1 MEEQT
6 TQLIQPLA
14 ARESR
19 AQAPGA
25 DALDPRVWDGFT
37 LSYAPREKLKIS
49 PKVRLHTE
57 TAAQIDPIAF
67 EVIRNA
73 LWILNE
79 EHADTIRKVGASPV
93 ASFAND
99 LNTSIQTEIG
109 EAVMFA
115 PYVQYFAGVADI
127 VVQWTLE
134 NRGENPGIEEGDVFF
149 QNDPLIGVSHQMDV
163 QTFAPVFI
171 DGALFCWVF
180 NSVHVRDIG
189 GTEPSSFC
197 VEAKDVYGEATPIP
211 PIKLAERGRLRADV
225 EQMIR
230 RHSRIPGLLAL
241 DLRSQLAGVHA
252 AINRARELVAR
263 YGAATVKAAMR
274 KIMDDASAAVSRRL
288 SRIPDGTWH
297 DVTYLGALSR
307 GDRRAHRVTMTMT
320 KTGDQLLFSNEGT
333 ETEFGSANCSFGAWR
348 AAIANSM
355 SALLAWDHRYCTG
368 GVLKHASF
376 RPVPGTIN
384 CIDRSGAVS
393 NLLGIMSSVAM
404 SATVL
409 SKMLACDEELR
420 TNQMA
425 VKASSAWTGM
435 SGIDQWGQ
443 PYATVSLD
451 EIASGCG
458 AFSFRDGIDQ
468 GGTYTIPR
476 SEAGDCEVWE
486 QASPILYLFRRFSMG
501 FGHGKYRGG
510 RGIVL
515 GWVGRGTDTQVM
527 SAASIPLSLPGANG
541 LWGGHCGQAGFFMSA
556 QNCGIAQTMADG
568 GLPGSVEKLR
578 EIVKL
583 TAVPPKSVG
592 VPLLHDDVWVMD
604 IGSAGGYGDPIK
616 RDPQAVLEDILDG
629 LPIAQAAQIYG
640 VIIAGDSVDA
650 ASTEQRRREI
660 RQQRLTRALPPIQS
674 IQRPA
679 PNGGEKLLF
688 QMGGELKV
696 TEIDGRAYIVCVDCG
711 HYLCEAAGNYKLGC
725 GRINGSLNELD
736 DSLYGGDACEELDD
750 VMVYRSYICPGCG
763 VLIENELARGYEP
776 LFWDVRLNPRPQEG

>member
-1 MEEQT
+1 MEEQAT
-6 TQLIQPLA
+6 HSIHPSAQ
-14 ARESR
+14 REM
-19 AQAPGA
+19 Q
-25 DALDPRVWDGFT
+25 ALDPRVWDGFT
-37 LSYAPREKLKIS
+37 LSYAPREKLNIS
-49 PKVRLHTE
+49 PKLRLHTE
-57 TAAQIDPIAF
+57 SAAHIDPIAF

-79 EHADTIRKVGASPV
+79 EHADTIRKDGASPV

-99 LNTSIQTEIG
+99 LNTSIQTETG

-115 PYVQYFAGVADI
+115 PYVQYFAGVAAL

-134 NRGENPGIEEGDVFF
+134 NRSHNPGIEDGDVFF

-197 VEAKDVYGEATPIP
+197 VEARDIYGEATPIP
-211 PIKLAERGRLRADV
+211 PIKIAERGRLRADV

-252 AINRARELVAR
+252 ATSRARELVAR
-263 YGAATVKAAMR
+263 YGAATVKGAMR
-274 KIMDDASAAVSRRL
+274 KIIDDASAAVSRRL
-288 SRIPDGTWH
+288 RRIPDGTWRE
-297 DVTYLGALSR
+297 VTYLGALSR
-307 GDRRAHRVTMTMT
+307 GDRRAHRVVMSMT
-320 KTGDQLLFSNEGT
+320 KTGDQLVFSNEGT
-333 ETEFGSANCSFGAWR
+333 EPQFGSANCSFGAWR

-376 RPVPGTIN
+376 CPVPGTIN

-420 TNQMA
+420 VNQMA

-435 SGIDQWGQ
+435 SGIDQWGH

-451 EIASGCG
+451 EIASGGG
-458 AFSFRDGIDQ
+458 AFSFKDGIDQ

-486 QASPILYLFRRFSMG
+486 QASPILYLFRRYSLG
-501 FGHGKYRGG
+501 FGHGQYRGG

-515 GWVGRGTDTQVM
+515 GWVGRGTNSQYL

-556 QNCGIAQTMADG
+556 VNCGIARSLAQG
-568 GLPGSVEKLR
+568 RLPASVEQLR
-578 EIVKL
+578 EIVRL
-583 TAVPPKSVG
+583 EPVPPKSVG
-592 VPLLHDDVWVMD
+592 VPLLSDDVWVMD

-616 RDPQAVLEDILDG
+616 RDPQAVLEDIRDG
-629 LPIAQAAQIYG
+629 LRLEQAWAIYG
-640 VIIAGDSVDA
+640 VVLDGDRVDTA
-650 ASTEQRRREI
+650 KTVERREQI
-660 RQQRLTRALPPIQS
+660 RRQRIARAAAPPQPIQA
-674 IQRPA
+674 PA
-679 PNGGEKLLF
+679 LNGGEKLLLR
-688 QMGGELKV
+688 MGAELKV
-696 TEIDGRAYIVCVDCG
+696 VEIGGRAYIACADCG

-725 GRINGSLNELD
+725 GRIDGSLAELD
-736 DSLYGGDACEELDD
+736 DTLYGDAGEELDD
-750 VMVYRSYICPGCG
+750 TMVYRSYICPGCG
-763 VLIENELARGYEP
+763 VLLENELARSDEP
-776 LFWDVRLNPRPQEG
+776 PLWDVRLKLG

>member
-1 MEEQT
+1 MEEQELRLT
-6 TQLIQPLA
+6 ASAAQPA
-14 ARESR
+14 A
-19 AQAPGA
+19 
-25 DALDPRVWDGFT
+25 ALDPRIWDGFT
-37 LSYAPREKLKIS
+37 LSYAPREKLNIS
-49 PKVRLHTE
+49 PRLRLHTE
-57 TAAQIDPIAF
+57 TAAEIDPIAF

-99 LNTSIQTEIG
+99 LNTSIQTELG

-115 PYVQYFAGVADI
+115 PYVQYFAGVADL

-134 NRGENPGIEEGDVFF
+134 NRSDNPGIEEGDVFF
-149 QNDPLIGVSHQMDV
+149 QNDPLVGVSHQMDV

-197 VEAKDVYGEATPIP
+197 VEARDVYGEATPIP
-211 PIKLAERGRLRADV
+211 PIKIAERGRLRVDV

-263 YGAATVKAAMR
+263 YGAATVKTAMR
-274 KIMDDASAAVSRRL
+274 KIMEDASAAVSRRL
-288 SRIPDGTWH
+288 SRIPDGTWRE
-297 DVTYLGALSR
+297 VTYLGALSR
-307 GDRRAHRVTMTMT
+307 GDRRAHRVTMSMT
-320 KTGDQLLFSNEGT
+320 KTGDHLVFSNEGT
-333 ETEFGSANCSFGAWR
+333 ESEFGSANCSFGAWR

-404 SATVL
+404 SATVI

-451 EIASGCG
+451 EIASGGG
-458 AFSFRDGIDQ
+458 AFSFKDGIDQ

-486 QASPILYLFRRFSMG
+486 QASPILYLFRRYSLG

-515 GWVGRGTDTQVM
+515 GWIGRGTENQLL

-556 QNCGIAQTMADG
+556 QDCGIAREIKEG
-568 GLPGSVEKLR
+568 RIPGSVEKLR
-578 EIVKL
+578 KVVKL
-583 TAVPPKSVG
+583 NPVAPKSVG

-616 RDPQAVLEDILDG
+616 RDPQAVLEDVRDG
-629 LPIAQAAQIYG
+629 LPLEQAIRIYG
-640 VIIAGDSVDA
+640 VAIDGDRVDLA
-650 ASTEQRRREI
+650 RTQARRQEI
-660 RQQRLTRALPPIQS
+660 RQERKARALAPLRPIQP
-674 IQRPA
+674 PA
-679 PNGGEKLLF
+679 PNGGETLLF
-688 QMGGELKV
+688 NLGGELKV
-696 TEIDGRAYIVCVDCG
+696 TQVDGRAFIVCADCG

-725 GRINGSLNELD
+725 ARIDGSLNELD
-736 DSLYGGDACEELDD
+736 DFLYGDAEEELDD
-750 VMVYRSYICPGCG
+750 TMVYRSYICPGCG
-763 VLIENELARGYEP
+763 VLMENELARSEEP
-776 LFWDVRLNPRPQEG
+776 PFWDVQLNLR

>member
-6 TQLIQPLA
+6 THPIRPPSA
-14 ARESR
+14 GKTR
-19 AQAPGA
+19 AQTAEAG
-25 DALDPRVWDGFT
+25 ALDPRVWDGFT
-37 LSYAPREKLKIS
+37 LSYAPREKLNIS
-49 PKVRLHTE
+49 PKVHLHTE
-57 TAAQIDPIAF
+57 TAADIDPIAF

-115 PYVQYFAGVADI
+115 PYVQYFAGVADL

-134 NRGENPGIEEGDVFF
+134 NRGDNPGIEEGDVFF
-149 QNDPLIGVSHQMDV
+149 QNDPLVGVSHQMDV

-197 VEAKDVYGEATPIP
+197 VEARDVYGEATPIP
-211 PIKLAERGRLRADV
+211 PIKLAERGRLRVDV

-252 AINRARELVAR
+252 AINRAKELVAR
-263 YGAATVKAAMR
+263 YGAGTVKAAMR
-274 KIMDDASAAVSRRL
+274 KIIGDASAAVSQRLRRL
-288 SRIPDGTWH
+288 PDGTWH
-297 DVTYLGALSR
+297 DVTYLGALSK

-320 KTGDQLLFSNEGT
+320 KTGDQLVFSNEGT

-409 SKMLACDEELR
+409 SKMMACDEELR
-420 TNQMA
+420 ANQMA
-425 VKASSAWTGM
+425 VKATSVWTGM

-443 PYATVSLD
+443 VYATVSLD
-451 EIASGCG
+451 ELAQGCG
-458 AFSFRDGIDQ
+458 AFSFKDGIDQ

-486 QASPILYLFRRFSMG
+486 QASPILYLFRRYSLG
-501 FGHGKYRGG
+501 FGHGKHRGG
-510 RGIVL
+510 RSVVV
-515 GWVGRGTDTQVM
+515 GWVGRGTKSQVM

-556 QNCGIAQTMADG
+556 HDCGIEQVMAQG
-568 GLPGSVEKLR
+568 NLPSSVEQLR
-578 EIVKL
+578 EVVQLK
-583 TAVPPKSVG
+583 AVPPKSVG
-592 VPLLHDDVWVMD
+592 VPLLSDDVWVMD
-604 IGSAGGYGDPIK
+604 IGSTGGYGDPIK
-616 RDPQAVLEDILDG
+616 RDPQAVLEDVRDG
-629 LPIAQAAQIYG
+629 LPLEQAAGIYG
-640 VIIAGDSVDA
+640 VVLAGDNVDA
-650 ASTEQRRREI
+650 AKTAERRARILRE
-660 RQQRLTRALPPIQS
+660 RLARAQAPLRAIEH
-674 IQRPA
+674 PA
-679 PNGGEKLLF
+679 PNGGEQLLF
-688 QMGGELKV
+688 KMGGELQV
-696 TEIDGRAYIVCVDCG
+696 TEIDGRAYIVCAGCG
-711 HYLCEAAGNYKLGC
+711 HYLCAADANYKLGC
-725 GRINGSLNELD
+725 GRIDGSLTELD
-736 DSLYGGDACEELDD
+736 GSLYGDASEELDD
-750 VMVYRSYICPGCG
+750 AMVYRSYICPGCG
-763 VLIENELARGYEP
+763 VLLENELARGDEP
-776 LFWDVRLNPRPQEG
+776 PFWDVRLNLR

>member
-1 MEEQT
+1 
-6 TQLIQPLA
+6 
-14 ARESR
+14 
-19 AQAPGA
+19 
-25 DALDPRVWDGFT
+25 
-37 LSYAPREKLKIS
+37 
-49 PKVRLHTE
+49 
-57 TAAQIDPIAF
+57 
-67 EVIRNA
+67 
-73 LWILNE
+73 
-79 EHADTIRKVGASPV
+79 
-93 ASFAND
+93 
-99 LNTSIQTEIG
+99 
-109 EAVMFA
+109 
-115 PYVQYFAGVADI
+115 
-127 VVQWTLE
+127 
-134 NRGENPGIEEGDVFF
+134 
-149 QNDPLIGVSHQMDV
+149 
-163 QTFAPVFI
+163 
-171 DGALFCWVF
+171 
-180 NSVHVRDIG
+180 
-189 GTEPSSFC
+189 
-197 VEAKDVYGEATPIP
+197 
-211 PIKLAERGRLRADV
+211 
-225 EQMIR
+225 
-230 RHSRIPGLLAL
+230 
-241 DLRSQLAGVHA
+241 
-252 AINRARELVAR
+252 
-263 YGAATVKAAMR
+263 
-274 KIMDDASAAVSRRL
+274 
-288 SRIPDGTWH
+288 
-297 DVTYLGALSR
+297 
-307 GDRRAHRVTMTMT
+307 
-320 KTGDQLLFSNEGT
+320 
-333 ETEFGSANCSFGAWR
+333 
-348 AAIANSM
+348 
-355 SALLAWDHRYCTG
+355 
-368 GVLKHASF
+368 
-376 RPVPGTIN
+376 
-384 CIDRSGAVS
+384 
-393 NLLGIMSSVAM
+393 
-404 SATVL
+404 
-409 SKMLACDEELR
+409 
-420 TNQMA
+420 
-425 VKASSAWTGM
+425 M

-763 VLIENELARGYEP
+763 VLIENELARGDEP

>member
-1 MEEQT
+1 MEERT
-6 TQLIQPLA
+6 AGLINPSEMPPASTQEQVA
-14 ARESR
+14 HS
-19 AQAPGA
+19 
-25 DALDPRVWDGFT
+25 LDPHLWDGFT
-37 LSYAPREKLKIS
+37 LSYAPRAKLNIS
-49 PKVRLHTE
+49 PRLHLHTE
-57 TAAQIDPIAF
+57 TASDIDPIAF

-115 PYVQYFAGVADI
+115 PYVQYFAGVADL

-197 VEAKDVYGEATPIP
+197 VEARDIYGEATPIP
-211 PIKLAERGRLRADV
+211 PIKLAERGRLRTDV

-252 AINRARELVAR
+252 ASNRARELVAR

-274 KIMDDASAAVSRRL
+274 KIIDDTSAAVSKRL
-288 SRIPDGTWH
+288 RRIPDGTWH
-297 DVTYLGALSR
+297 EVTYLGALTK
-307 GDRRAHRVTMTMT
+307 GDRHAHRVTMTMT
-320 KTGDQLLFSNEGT
+320 KTADQLVFSNEGT

-368 GVLKHASF
+368 GVLKQAAF

-404 SATVL
+404 SAAVL
-409 SKMLACDEELR
+409 SKMLSCDAELAR
-420 TNQMA
+420 NQMA

-451 EIASGCG
+451 EIASGGG
-458 AFSFRDGIDQ
+458 AFSFKDGIDQ

-486 QASPILYLFRRFSMG
+486 QASPILYLFRRYSLG
-501 FGHGKYRGG
+501 FGHGRYRGG
-510 RGIVL
+510 RGIVI
-515 GWVGRGTDTQVM
+515 GWVGHGTGRQLM

-541 LWGGHCGQAGFFMSA
+541 LWGGHSGQAGFFMSA
-556 QNCGIAQTMADG
+556 HECGIAQIMLDG
-568 GLPGSVEKLR
+568 GLPRSTEQLR
-578 EIVKL
+578 EIVELKP
-583 TAVPPKSVG
+583 VPPKSVG
-592 VPLLHDDVWVMD
+592 VPLLRDDVWVMD

-616 RDPQAVLEDILDG
+616 RDPQAVLEDIREG
-629 LPIAQAAQIYG
+629 LTPEQASEIYG
-640 VIIAGDSVDA
+640 VVLSDDAVDVEQ
-650 ASTEQRRREI
+650 TRQRRKAI
-660 RQQRLTRALPPIQS
+660 RNGRLARALVPLQAIPT
-674 IQRPA
+674 PA
-679 PNGGEKLLF
+679 PNGGDKLLF
-688 QMGGELKV
+688 RMGGELKV
-696 TEIDGRAYIVCVDCG
+696 IEIDGRAYIACADCG
-711 HYLCEAAGNYKLGC
+711 YYLCNSGGNYKLGC

-736 DSLYGGDACEELDD
+736 GFLYGNPGEELDD
-750 VMVYRSYICPGCG
+750 LMVYRSYICPGCG
-763 VLIENELARGYEP
+763 ILLENELARQDEP
-776 LFWDVRLNPRPQEG
+776 PFWDVRLNLG

>member
-1 MEEQT
+1 MEEQVT
-6 TQLIQPLA
+6 RPIQPLTA
-14 ARESR
+14 AE
-19 AQAPGA
+19 AQNSEAP
-25 DALDPRVWDGFT
+25 ALDPRLWDGFT
-37 LSYAPREKLKIS
+37 LSYVPRAKLNIS

-57 TAAQIDPIAF
+57 TAAEIDPIAF

-115 PYVQYFAGVADI
+115 PYVQYFAGVADL

-149 QNDPLIGVSHQMDV
+149 QNDPLVGVSHQMDV

-211 PIKLAERGRLRADV
+211 PIKLAERGRLRVDV

-252 AINRARELVAR
+252 AINRAKELVSR

-274 KIMDDASAAVSRRL
+274 KIIGDASAAVSQRLRRL
-288 SRIPDGTWH
+288 PDGTWH
-297 DVTYLGALSR
+297 DVTYLGALTK

-320 KTGDQLLFSNEGT
+320 KTGDQLVFSNDGT

-409 SKMLACDEELR
+409 SKMLACDEELS
-420 TNQMA
+420 TNQIA
-425 VKASSAWTGM
+425 VKATSVWTGM

-451 EIASGCG
+451 EIAQGCG

-486 QASPILYLFRRFSMG
+486 QASPILYLFRRYSLG
-501 FGHGKYRGG
+501 FGHGKHRGG
-510 RGIVL
+510 RSVVV
-515 GWVGRGTDTQVM
+515 GWVGRGTESQYM

-541 LWGGHCGQAGFFMSA
+541 LWGGHCGQAGFFMA
-556 QNCGIAQTMADG
+556 AHECGIEQAMADG
-568 GLPGSVEKLR
+568 RLPGSVEQLR
-578 EIVKL
+578 ELVALK
-583 TAVPPKSVG
+583 AVPPKSVG
-592 VPLLHDDVWVMD
+592 VPLLSDDVWVMD
-604 IGSAGGYGDPIK
+604 IGSTGGYGDPLK
-616 RDPQAVLEDILDG
+616 RDPQAVLEDIRDG
-629 LPIAQAAQIYG
+629 LPIEQASRIYG
-640 VIIAGDSVDA
+640 VVLAGDSVDDA
-650 ASTEQRRREI
+650 GTQARRAEI
-660 RQQRLTRALPPIQS
+660 RCERMARAQAPLRPIEH
-674 IQRPA
+674 PA

-688 QMGGELKV
+688 KMGGGLQV
-696 TEIDGRAYIVCVDCG
+696 REIDSRAYIVCAGCG
-711 HYLCEAAGNYKLGC
+711 HYLSAAGGNYKLGC
-725 GRINGSLNELD
+725 ARIDGSLSELD
-736 DSLYGGDACEELDD
+736 ASLYGDAREELDD

-763 VLIENELARGYEP
+763 VLLENELARGDEP
-776 LFWDVRLNPRPQEG
+776 PFWDVRLNLR

>member
-1 MEEQT
+1 MEEQNITRPVPSIT
-6 TQLIQPLA
+6 TDEKVRQPA
-14 ARESR
+14 A
-19 AQAPGA
+19 Q
-25 DALDPRVWDGFT
+25 ALDPRLWDGFT
-37 LSYAPREKLKIS
+37 LSYAPREKLQIS
-49 PKVRLHTE
+49 PRLRLHTE
-57 TAAQIDPIAF
+57 TAQEIDPIAF

-99 LNTSIQTEIG
+99 LNTSIQTETG

-115 PYVQYFAGVADI
+115 PYVQYFAGVADL

-134 NRGENPGIEEGDVFF
+134 NRSNNPGIEEGDVFF
-149 QNDPLIGVSHQMDV
+149 QNDPLVGVSHQMDV

-197 VEAKDVYGEATPIP
+197 VEARDVYGEATPIP
-211 PIKLAERGRLRADV
+211 PIKLVERGKLRTDV

-241 DLRSQLAGVHA
+241 DLRSQIAGVHA
-252 AINRARELVAR
+252 AITRARELVSR

-274 KIMDDASAAVSRRL
+274 KIIDDASAAVSRRL
-288 SRIPDGTWH
+288 LRIPDGTWH

-320 KTGDQLLFSNEGT
+320 KTGDQLVFSNQGT

-376 RPVPGTIN
+376 RPIPGTIN

-393 NLLGIMSSVAM
+393 NLLGIVSSVAM

-409 SKMLACDEELR
+409 SRMLSCDEELR
-420 TNQMA
+420 ANQMA

-451 EIASGCG
+451 EIASGGG
-458 AFSFRDGIDQ
+458 AFSFKDGIDQ

-486 QASPILYLFRRFSMG
+486 QASPILYLFRRYSLG

-515 GWVGRGTDTQVM
+515 GWVGRGTEQQFM

-541 LWGGHCGQAGFFMSA
+541 LWGGHCGQAGLFMSA
-556 QNCGIAQTMADG
+556 HNCGIAQAMREG
-568 GLPGSVEKLR
+568 QLPASVEKLR
-578 EIVKL
+578 ERFKL
-583 TAVPPKSVG
+583 EPVPPKSVG
-592 VPLLHDDVWVMD
+592 VPLLRDDIWVMD

-616 RDPQAVLEDILDG
+616 RDPQAVLEDTGDG
-629 LPIAQAAQIYG
+629 LPLDQASRIYG
-640 VIIAGDSVDA
+640 VVISDGVVDA
-650 ASTEQRRREI
+650 AATAERRDQIRRERI
-660 RQQRLTRALPPIQS
+660 GRALPPLRPIE
-674 IQRPA
+674 RPA

-688 QMGGELKV
+688 HMGGELKV
-696 TEIDGRAYIVCVDCG
+696 VEIDRRAYIVCADCG
-711 HYLCEAAGNYKLGC
+711 HYLCEAAGNYKLGAA
-725 GRINGSLNELD
+725 RIHGSLSELDGFLYGDAKAELD
-736 DSLYGGDACEELDD
+736 DQ
-750 VMVYRSYICPGCG
+750 MVYRSYICPGCG
-763 VLIENELARGYEP
+763 VLLENELARGDEP
-776 LFWDVRLNPRPQEG
+776 PFWDVRLNLR

>member
-1 MEEQT
+1 MEEPTQ
-6 TQLIQPLA
+6 QLIQPVPANGAGA
-14 ARESR
+14 AE
-19 AQAPGA
+19 APNA

-37 LSYAPREKLKIS
+37 LSYAPREKLRIS
-49 PKVRLHTE
+49 PRLRLHTE
-57 TAAQIDPIAF
+57 TAAEIDPIAF

-99 LNTSIQTEIG
+99 LNTSIQTELG

-115 PYVQYFAGVADI
+115 PYVQYFAGVADM

-134 NRGENPGIEEGDVFF
+134 NRSENPGIEEGDVFF

-163 QTFAPVFI
+163 QTFAPVFV

-197 VEAKDVYGEATPIP
+197 VEARDIYGEATPIP
-211 PIKLAERGRLRADV
+211 PVKLAERGRLRADV

-252 AINRARELVAR
+252 ATNRARELVAR

-288 SRIPDGTWH
+288 RRIPDGTWH

-320 KTGDQLLFSNEGT
+320 KTGDQLVFSNEGT

-420 TNQMA
+420 TNQIA
-425 VKASSAWTGM
+425 FKASSAWTGM

-486 QASPILYLFRRFSMG
+486 QASPILYLFRRYSMG

-515 GWVGRGTDTQVM
+515 GWVGHGTDNQYL

-541 LWGGHCGQAGFFMSA
+541 LWGGHSGQAGFFMSA
-556 QNCGIAQTMADG
+556 QNCGIARTMVEG
-568 GLPGSVEKLR
+568 RIPGSVEQLR

-583 TAVPPKSVG
+583 NPVPPKSVG
-592 VPLLHDDVWVMD
+592 VPLLRDDVWVMD

-616 RDPQAVLEDILDG
+616 RDPQAVLEDIRDG
-629 LPIAQAAQIYG
+629 LTLDQAAQIYG
-640 VIIAGDSVDA
+640 VVFAADLVDDA
-650 ASTEQRRREI
+650 ATQARRQEI
-660 RQQRLTRALPPIQS
+660 RRQRIARAAAPLES

-679 PNGGEKLLF
+679 PNGGEQLLF
-688 QMGGELKV
+688 SMGGELKV
-696 TEIDGRAYIVCVDCG
+696 IEIDARAFIVCADCG
-711 HYLCEAAGNYKLGC
+711 HYLCESPGNYKLGC
-725 GRINGSLNELD
+725 GRIDGSLSELD
-736 DSLYGGDACEELDD
+736 ESLYGDPREELDD
-750 VMVYRSYICPGCG
+750 EMVYRSYICPGCG
-763 VLIENELARGYEP
+763 VLLENELARAGEP
-776 LFWDVRLNPRPQEG
+776 PFWDVRLKLRSHEA

>member
-1 MEEQT
+1 MEEQR
-6 TQLIQPLA
+6 LSGEIQRPPAGERPA
-14 ARESR
+14 APRTEV
-19 AQAPGA
+19 
-25 DALDPRVWDGFT
+25 LDPRLWDGFN
-37 LSYAPREKLKIS
+37 LSYVPRAQLNINPKL
-49 PKVRLHTE
+49 RLHAE
-57 TAAQIDPIAF
+57 TAAEIDPIAF

-99 LNTSIQTEIG
+99 LNTSIQTETG

-115 PYVQYFAGVADI
+115 PYVQYFAGVADL

-134 NRGENPGIEEGDVFF
+134 NRSHNPGIEDGDVFF

-211 PIKLAERGRLRADV
+211 PIKLVERGRLRTDV

-241 DLRSQLAGVHA
+241 DLRSQIAGVHA
-252 AINRARELVAR
+252 ASSRARELVAR

-274 KIMDDASAAVSRRL
+274 KIIDDASAAVSRRL
-288 SRIPDGTWH
+288 LRIPDGTWH

-320 KTGDQLLFSNEGT
+320 KTADQLVFSNEGT

-420 TNQMA
+420 VNQMA

-435 SGIDQWGQ
+435 SGIDQWGH

-451 EIASGCG
+451 EIASGGG
-458 AFSFRDGIDQ
+458 AFSFKDGIDQ

-486 QASPILYLFRRFSMG
+486 QASPILYLFRRYSLG

-515 GWVGRGTDTQVM
+515 GWVGRGTENQVM

-556 QNCGIAQTMADG
+556 HNCGIAQAMAEG
-568 GLPGSVEKLR
+568 RLPASVEKLR
-578 EIVKL
+578 ESVRL
-583 TAVPPKSVG
+583 HAVPPKSVG
-592 VPLLHDDVWVMD
+592 VPLLRDDVWVMD

-616 RDPQAVLEDILDG
+616 RDPAAVLEDVGDG
-629 LPIAQAAQIYG
+629 LRLEQASGIYG
-640 VIIAGDSVDA
+640 VVIVDGQVDTA
-650 ASTEQRRREI
+650 ATAQRREQIRRE
-660 RQQRLTRALPPIQS
+660 RLARALPPLQS
-674 IQRPA
+674 IQPPA

-688 QMGGELKV
+688 NMGGELKV
-696 TEIDGRAYIVCVDCG
+696 VETDGRAYIVCADCG
-711 HYLCEAAGNYKLGC
+711 HYLCEGGGNYKLGSA
-725 GRINGSLNELD
+725 RINGSLSELD
-736 DSLYGGDACEELDD
+736 DFLYGDAKAELDD
-750 VMVYRSYICPGCG
+750 EMVYRSYICPGCG
-763 VLIENELARGYEP
+763 VLFENELARGDEP
-776 LFWDVRLNPRPQEG
+776 PFWDVRLNLR